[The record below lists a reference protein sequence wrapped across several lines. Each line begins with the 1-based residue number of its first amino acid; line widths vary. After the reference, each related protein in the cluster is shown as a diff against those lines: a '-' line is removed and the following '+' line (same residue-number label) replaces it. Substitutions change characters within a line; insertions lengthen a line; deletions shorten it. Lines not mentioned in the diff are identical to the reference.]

1 MKVIKSS
8 KTVKVPTGVTVQIKG
23 RKVQV
28 TGPRGTLNRDLSHMQ
43 VDISLVKTKKDTTVL
58 LELWFGL
65 RDQIAALTTASSH
78 IENMITGVT
87 KGFEYKM
94 RFVYAHF
101 PINVVVVDGGKVVE
115 IRNFFGE
122 KIVRRI
128 ELLEGITCV
137 RSEKVKDE
145 IVLVGNCLE
154 RLSQSCAT
162 IQLRSQIKYKDVRKF
177 LDGIYVS
184 ERNVI
189 GE

>member
-1 MKVIKSS
+1 MKVINSQK
-8 KTVKVPTGVTVQIKG
+8 KITIPEGVTAEVKSRSVKI
-23 RKVQV
+23 
-28 TGPRGTLNRDLSHMQ
+28 TGPRGTLSKSFNHLSM
-43 VDISLVKTKKDTTVL
+43 DINLIKDKNIIQLDV
-58 LELWFGL
+58 WFGNKA
-65 RDQIAALTTASSH
+65 QIACIKTVSSH

-101 PINVVVVDGGKVVE
+101 PINVAVVDSGRTVE

-128 ELLEGITCV
+128 ELLNGITCV

-145 IVLVGNCLE
+145 IVLSGNDLE
-154 RLSQSCAT
+154 LLSQSCAT
-162 IQLRSQIKYKDVRKF
+162 IQLRSAIKYKDVRKF

-189 GE
+189 ETN